1 MEARTEIRAKMDKG
15 DLVFAALSAMATFA
29 AVAIIYLGSLSGSE
43 EVKDVGWQ
51 MLIAWWLAPGAFWIL
66 TILFRTR

>member
-1 MEARTEIRAKMDKG
+1 MDKG

-43 EVKDVGWQ
+43 EVKTVGWQ
-51 MLIAWWLAPGAFWIL
+51 MLIAWWLAPGAFWLLTMIL
-66 TILFRTR
+66 QDKS